1 LSGRAVQ
8 KIFSTEEG
16 QVKRINYLLGAAIGL
31 ALTGTAAQADVKD
44 PLPDSLSLGGVTL
57 YGTVDVGFAYQ
68 SNGVPLNS
76 QLPGGL
82 EYQAFTTTRNFNGS
96 VTTVAE
102 SGLEQSKI
110 GVRVSQPIVN
120 DLSLVARAETGFN
133 PLSGQL
139 TDACASLE
147 SNSGKTY
154 GNQNANADSS
164 RCGQAFNAQLFGG
177 LSSTS
182 AGTLTF
188 GRHNALQL
196 DALAQYDPQAL
207 SYAFSFLGYSG
218 FNGGSG
224 STQAAR
230 WDNSVKYMFQ
240 SDPVH
245 LALMYSSGGQDTG
258 ILNNAYGADI
268 GVSMNGFSVDVTY
281 QNEKGAVNLRS
292 SFDNGAN
299 PVPSPGLAAYIS
311 DDTSYNL
318 MAKYVFDVNPGSKD
332 KVTLYAGYSHIEKAH
347 GDYVTGSSEG
357 GYPLS
362 VGININNSAEYNME
376 WIGARYAM
384 GSGLNL
390 IAAFYHANQNSWT
403 IGKGTTGTD
412 NIGCSDAGLLC
423 AGDFTEASFVV
434 DYMFNK
440 HYDIYGGI
448 NYSTVTD
455 GLANGFMGTTSD
467 GTTGSES
474 QTTVMWGVRVRF

>member
-8 KIFSTEEG
+8 KNFSTEEG

-147 SNSGKTY
+147 SNSGKSY

-347 GDYVTGSSEG
+347 GNYVTGSSEG

-362 VGININNSAEYNME
+362 VGINVNNSAE
-376 WIGARYAM
+376 
-384 GSGLNL
+384 
-390 IAAFYHANQNSWT
+390 
-403 IGKGTTGTD
+403 
-412 NIGCSDAGLLC
+412 
-423 AGDFTEASFVV
+423 
-434 DYMFNK
+434 
-440 HYDIYGGI
+440 
-448 NYSTVTD
+448 
-455 GLANGFMGTTSD
+455 
-467 GTTGSES
+467 
-474 QTTVMWGVRVRF
+474 